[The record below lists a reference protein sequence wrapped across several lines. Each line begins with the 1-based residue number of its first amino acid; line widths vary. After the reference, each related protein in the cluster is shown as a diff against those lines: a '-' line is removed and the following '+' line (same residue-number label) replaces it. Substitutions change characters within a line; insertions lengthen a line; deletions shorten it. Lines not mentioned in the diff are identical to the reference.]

1 MTEWSFAGMGNV
13 LSEDKQQQVLALGRL
28 GWSLRRIEA
37 ATGVR
42 RETASGYLKA
52 AGISI
57 GPSGRWGH
65 GPAKPA
71 IAVITGS
78 GPAIAGMSDA
88 KPAIEVITGSIV
100 IAEERPPPTPG
111 RSPSASACE
120 AYREIIEVGLER
132 GRNAMA
138 IWQDLVT
145 DHGFGATYASV
156 MRYVVKLR
164 GTRPVEAR
172 VVIRTAPG
180 EESQVDYGEGPMV
193 RVPTTGKYRRTRLFI
208 LTLGYSRKSVRLL
221 TWRSSSRIWAELHE
235 QAFRRLGGVTR
246 VVVLDNLREGVLR
259 PDAYDPTL
267 NPLYADV
274 LKHYGATALPCRVR
288 DPDRKGKTESA
299 VGHTQRTPLRGMR
312 FETIEEAQTHL
323 DRWDANWADK
333 RIHGTTKR
341 QVAAMF
347 EEERPHLLVLPVEPF
362 RYYQYGD
369 RTVQLNGHVEV
380 EGAYYAAPPGMIGA
394 RLPVQWDGVRV
405 RLLDGPSGRLLREHL
420 IQHRGGYRTPEAD
433 KPTKTP
439 PTTLQLL
446 ARTRHA
452 GRQIGA
458 LCAEI
463 HRCDGEL
470 GVKRIL
476 GVLSLARKHGG
487 PTADAACA
495 AAIDMG
501 VPTYRFVRRYIER
514 RIAPQLSLRQVDP
527 LIRELTQYRDIINNM
542 TKESE

>member
-1 MTEWSFAGMGNV
+1 MGNV
-13 LSEDKQQQVLALGRL
+13 LSDDKQQQVLTLGRL

-42 RETASGYLKA
+42 RETASGYLRT
-52 AGISI
+52 AGISV

-65 GPAKPA
+65 GAP
-71 IAVITGS
+71 
-78 GPAIAGMSDA
+78 
-88 KPAIEVITGSIV
+88 KPAIEVITGSVAGIAGVTGSKPAIEVITGSDIV
-100 IAEERPPPTPG
+100 AEERPPQAPG

-120 AYREIIEVGLER
+120 AYREIIEAGLER

-156 MRYVVKLR
+156 MRYVVKLH

-193 RVPTTGKYRRTRLFI
+193 RVATTGKYRRTRLFI

-235 QAFRRLGGVTR
+235 QAFRRLGGATR
-246 VVVLDNLREGVLR
+246 IVVLDNLREGVLR

-312 FETIEEAQTHL
+312 FETIEEAQTYL
-323 DRWDANWADK
+323 DRWDATWADK

-362 RYYQYGD
+362 RYYQHGD
-369 RTVQLNGHVEV
+369 RTVHLNGHVEV

-405 RLLDGPSGRLLREHL
+405 RLLDGPSGLLLREHL
-420 IQHRGGYRTPEAD
+420 VQHRGGYRTPEAD

-476 GVLSLARKHGG
+476 GVLSLARRHGA

>member
-1 MTEWSFAGMGNV
+1 MGNV
-13 LSEDKQQQVLALGRL
+13 LSDDKQQQVLTLGRL

-52 AGISI
+52 AGILV

-65 GPAKPA
+65 R
-71 IAVITGS
+71 T
-78 GPAIAGMSDA
+78 A
-88 KPAIEVITGSIV
+88 KPAIEVITGSEPANAEAGGSKPAIEV
-100 IAEERPPPTPG
+100 ITGSFEIPEERPPPAPA
-111 RSPSASACE
+111 RSPAASACE
-120 AYREIIEVGLER
+120 PYRDLIEVGLER

-145 DHGFGATYASV
+145 DHGFASKYASV

-164 GTRPVEAR
+164 GARPVEAR
-172 VVIRTAPG
+172 VVIHTVPG
-180 EESQVDYGEGPMV
+180 EEAQVDYGEGPMV
-193 RVPTTGKYRRTRLFI
+193 RDATTAKYRRTRLFI

-235 QAFRRLGGVTR
+235 RAFRRLGGATR

-274 LKHYGATALPCRVR
+274 LKHYGATAVPCRVR

-312 FETIEEAQTHL
+312 FETIEEAQTYL

-347 EEERPHLLVLPVEPF
+347 EEERPRLLPLPIEPF
-362 RYYQYGD
+362 RYYQHGE
-369 RTVQLNGHVEV
+369 RTVHLDGHVEV

-394 RLPVQWDGVRV
+394 RLPVQWDGECV
-405 RLLDGPSGRLLREHL
+405 RLLDRSTGRLLREHL
-420 IQHRGGYRTPEAD
+420 VQHRGGYRTPEAD
-433 KPTKTP
+433 RPTKTP
-439 PTTLQLL
+439 QTTLQLL

-452 GRQIGA
+452 GHQIGA

-476 GVLSLARKHGG
+476 GVLSLARKHGA
-487 PTADAACA
+487 PTVDAACGA
-495 AAIDMG
+495 ATDMG

-527 LIRELTQYRDIINNM
+527 LIRELTHYRDIINNM
-542 TKESE
+542 TKETE

>member
-1 MTEWSFAGMGNV
+1 M
-13 LSEDKQQQVLALGRL
+13 
-28 GWSLRRIEA
+28 
-37 ATGVR
+37 
-42 RETASGYLKA
+42 
-52 AGISI
+52 
-57 GPSGRWGH
+57 
-65 GPAKPA
+65 
-71 IAVITGS
+71 ITGS
-78 GPAIAGMSDA
+78 VG
-88 KPAIEVITGSIV
+88 
-100 IAEERPPPTPG
+100 IAEERPPPTPS

-120 AYREIIEVGLER
+120 AYREIIEAGLER

-193 RVPTTGKYRRTRLFI
+193 RVATTGKYRRTRLFI

-235 QAFRRLGGVTR
+235 QAFRRLGGATR

-267 NPLYADV
+267 NPLYADM

-312 FETIEEAQTHL
+312 FETIEEAQTYL

-347 EEERPHLLVLPVEPF
+347 EEERPHLLVLPIEPF

-405 RLLDGPSGRLLREHL
+405 RLLDGPSGHLLREHL
-420 IQHRGGYRTPEAD
+420 VQHRGGYRTPEAD

-452 GRQIGA
+452 GRQIGCSMCRNSPVRWRA
-458 LCAEI
+458 W
-463 HRCDGEL
+463 GETHPRRA
-470 GVKRIL
+470 V
-476 GVLSLARKHGG
+476 ARKETRKPHRRRGMCCCYRHGR
-487 PTADAACA
+487 AD
-495 AAIDMG
+495 
-501 VPTYRFVRRYIER
+501 
-514 RIAPQLSLRQVDP
+514 LSLRPTLHRATDCAATLAAPGGSPDP
-527 LIRELTQYRDIINNM
+527 RADPVPRHHQQHDQGVRMNLVELQRALRQLRLGGMAAVLEARLLEAQANGIDDRPRLDARQR
-542 TKESE
+542 

>member
-1 MTEWSFAGMGNV
+1 MGNV
-13 LSEDKQQQVLALGRL
+13 LSDDKQQQVLTLGRL

-42 RETASGYLKA
+42 RETASLYFKA
-52 AGISI
+52 AGISV

-65 GPAKPA
+65 R
-71 IAVITGS
+71 T
-78 GPAIAGMSDA
+78 A
-88 KPAIEVITGSIV
+88 KPAIEVITGSEPKFSVGGDSKPAIEV
-100 IAEERPPPTPG
+100 ITGSAPSDENRVLPG

-120 AYREIIEVGLER
+120 PYREIIEAGLER

-145 DHGFGATYASV
+145 EHGFGAKYASV
-156 MRYVVKLR
+156 LRYVEKLR

-193 RVPTTGKYRRTRLFI
+193 RDATMGKYRRTRLFI

-235 QAFRRLGGVTR
+235 RAFRRLGGGTR

-259 PDAYDPTL
+259 PDAYDPTI

-274 LKHYGATALPCRVR
+274 LKHYGATAVPCRVR

-312 FETIEEAQTHL
+312 FETIEEAQTYL

-347 EEERPHLLVLPVEPF
+347 EEERSHLLPLPIEPF
-362 RYYQYGD
+362 RYYEHGE
-369 RTVQLNGHVEV
+369 RTVHLDGHVEV
-380 EGAYYAAPPGMIGA
+380 DGAYYAAPPGMIGA
-394 RLPVQWDGVRV
+394 RLPVQWDGERV
-405 RLLDGPSGRLLREHL
+405 RLLERATGRLLREHL
-420 IQHRGGYRTPEAD
+420 VQHRGGYRTPEAD
-433 KPTKTP
+433 KPAKTP
-439 PTTLQLL
+439 ETTLQLL

-452 GRQIGA
+452 GRGIGA

-476 GVLSLARKHGG
+476 GVLSLARKHGA
-487 PTADAACA
+487 PTVEAACVA
-495 AAIDMG
+495 ATDMG
-501 VPTYRFVRRYIER
+501 VPTYRFVRRFIER
-514 RIAPQLSLRQVDP
+514 RMAPQLSLRQIDP
-527 LIRELTQYRDIINNM
+527 LIRELTQYRDLINHM

>member
-1 MTEWSFAGMGNV
+1 MGNV
-13 LSEDKQQQVLALGRL
+13 LSDDKQQQVLVLGRL

-37 ATGVR
+37 TTGVR

-71 IAVITGS
+71 IEVITGS
-78 GPAIAGMSDA
+78 EPTIAADDNS
-88 KPAIEVITGSIV
+88 KPAIEVITGSDS
-100 IAEERPPPTPG
+100 AEAPARLG
-111 RSPSASACE
+111 RSPTASACE
-120 AYREIIEVGLER
+120 PYRELIETGLER

-145 DHGFGATYASV
+145 DHGFAGKYASV

-164 GTRPVEAR
+164 GARPIEAR
-172 VVIRTAPG
+172 VVIHTEPG

-193 RVPTTGKYRRTRLFI
+193 RDAATGKYRRTRLFI

-221 TWRSSSRIWAELHE
+221 SWRSSSRIWAELHE
-235 QAFRRLGGVTR
+235 RAFRRLGGATR

-274 LKHYGATALPCRVR
+274 LKHYGVTAVPCRVR

-299 VGHTQRTPLRGMR
+299 VGHTQRTPLKGMR

-347 EEERPHLLVLPVEPF
+347 EEERPHLLPLPIEPF
-362 RYYQYGD
+362 RYYQHSE
-369 RTVQLNGHVEV
+369 RTVRLDGHVEV
-380 EGAYYAAPPGMIGA
+380 EGAYYAAPPGLIGA
-394 RLPVQWDGVRV
+394 RLPVQWDGERV
-405 RLLDGPSGRLLREHL
+405 RLLDRTTGQLMREHL
-420 IQHRGGYRTPEAD
+420 VQHRGGYRTPEAD
-433 KPTKTP
+433 KPAKTP
-439 PTTLQLL
+439 QMTLQLL
-446 ARTRHA
+446 ARAHHG

-458 LCAEI
+458 LCVEI
-463 HRCDGEL
+463 HRCDGEI

-487 PTADAACA
+487 PTTDAACA
-495 AAIDMG
+495 AAIEMG

-514 RIAPQLSLRQVDP
+514 RIAPQLSLRQIDP
-527 LIRELTQYRDIINNM
+527 LIRELTQYRDLINHM